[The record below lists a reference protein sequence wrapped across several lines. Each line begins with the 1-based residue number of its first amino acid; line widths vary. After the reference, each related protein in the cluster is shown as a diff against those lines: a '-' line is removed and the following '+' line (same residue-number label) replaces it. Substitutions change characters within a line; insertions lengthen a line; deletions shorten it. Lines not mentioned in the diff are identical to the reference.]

1 MDIDVW
7 YAEIQPTP
15 DLANISS
22 SSSVRSIIS
31 GSSSSKFN
39 SKIIHQLTDVDVKI
53 IRLHYEK

>member
-7 YAEIQPTP
+7 YAEIQSTP

-22 SSSVRSIIS
+22 SISISSIIS

-53 IRLHYEK
+53 MRLQYEK